1 MNDARWGSHLVP
13 LAAALGATDG
23 PVLEIGCGHWSTPF
37 LVRYCGAAGRRLLS
51 VEHDGRWLPQ
61 DDCLA
66 YYKPDWE
73 RIVTPSYDV
82 VLPQLATMKWAVV
95 LLDHWPAGRRAVD
108 ALLFR
113 GRAEA
118 ILIHDARKA
127 AKHGWLEV
135 LSDWPRRVEHDTIVL
150 NGPPPG

>member
-13 LAAALGATDG
+13 LAAALGATSG

-37 LVRYCGAAGRRLLS
+37 LVRYCTAAGRRLVS
-51 VEHDGRWLPQ
+51 VEDDGRWLQP
-61 DDCLA
+61 DPVW
-66 YYKPDWE
+66 PDWE

-95 LLDHWPAGRRAVD
+95 LLDHWPAGRRAAD

-118 ILIHDARKA
+118 ILVHDARKA
-127 AKHGWLEV
+127 VKHGWIEV
-135 LSDWPRRVEHDTIVL
+135 LSDWPGRIEHDTIVL
-150 NGPPPG
+150 NGLPPG